1 MDSSLASSTAS
12 AAAPVPRPPH
22 RPDVTL
28 PSFAATFRSADY
40 DQPPPGITHSDW
52 ARLANPQRRHAAADP
67 DLDDDSS
74 SLLDEQPTAVSD
86 DEHDSGPY
94 HDHHRPTVTTARPST
109 DHRSATSRTANTG
122 PSTSTSTSSRPDDS
136 ASTAPAPASADLSTA
151 STEVYDRTETTH
163 LLSARLAADSVDL
176 SSSHHDDSSL
186 ANVYGAG
193 ALGVTAPPGAKLK
206 SRDTAKGSAHGV
218 GQNMT
223 LREQEKVIDE
233 LKKDNFSLK
242 LKLHFYEQR
251 LEKLAPSSVEQAL
264 RENIQLKVEFQT
276 LRTELKRYK
285 KLLLEGDRAIQA
297 LTTERDELARGS
309 TGRRSSAAGIGPS
322 ARERDLEKRLREHE
336 DARDQWERKARELH
350 RDNKQLRAD
359 GAAASGSGE
368 VKDLREQLDA
378 ALDEGDDLRRQ
389 LTDAHDELDDLRN
402 EAADMRHELA
412 DHADESGL
420 SLEGRSRGTIR
431 RQVDRLEQDNTS
443 LRSQLAAQL
452 TMLATRNEEADSLR
466 GQVEDLKADLGALE
480 NELDLAQRAAKRVG
494 DEQDDGDREALEKDL
509 DAHRDRAT
517 SLALELEDVKTQLDA
532 KEHEIEDLLREIE
545 ERDDVHRGDLEQV
558 AEEWREEVEGARER
572 EAQARQVL
580 EEKEAELDELSDKV
594 EALVQQVAEK
604 DAQLQAEQEEV
615 DALTHDLQKL
625 GAQVF
630 QLEEELDEKDRHVE
644 ELQNEL
650 DAVDKDAKDKDS
662 MHAEVVTALKEKLAS
677 TKRRLSDLAIQHET
691 STTEATF
698 LRSKVE
704 DLALRHAKLEESSR
718 SAQADAQRLRDE
730 ADEVMRALR
739 KEEDEREVVEADL
752 ASARADA
759 QRARERA
766 EDRERDVADLQ
777 RALDGLERSTRHAGD
792 AANHDR
798 SALGVELERAKRDL
812 SLAQHELADA
822 DAEIDARTSLVK
834 EKDLRIAELESDKKD
849 LAAQLASQ
857 TQDRLAL
864 ADKHDLA
871 TKTLRDTQHEL
882 SSARD
887 RLRSVES
894 QLNTDHRALSKTEN
908 QYRDQLAE
916 RNTLLLTVFQAVDR
930 LGAADKRKPPSSP
943 ALDTAKPFSNFP
955 VFHERLLDR
964 LRAVNGLQHS
974 FERRT
979 RELESKF
986 VDQLEALK
994 RQQDSRHKQ
1003 LDRFEAGLKS
1013 ATEAQRQWRARVQSK
1028 TVELEAA
1035 KAEVLSLQA
1044 QLRKSSHGSPNLSSP
1059 RPGSSSGGAGDAAL
1073 SSRLAAAQATV
1084 STLERRL
1091 AATQAQLRDAESRL
1105 GEQRGKYGVAE
1116 GKWEARVRELE
1127 QRVRAAEEKVK
1138 RERQG
1143 AKERMQELRGE
1154 SQRLEHELS
1163 DAQRRGTQ
1171 LDDVLRQ
1178 QQQQQQQ
1185 RQASRPESRQ
1195 SAA

>member
-12 AAAPVPRPPH
+12 TQPRPRQPH
-22 RPDVTL
+22 RPADVTL

-52 ARLANPQRRHAAADP
+52 ARLANPSSNAAADDP
-67 DLDDDSS
+67 DDSS
-74 SLLDEQPTAVSD
+74 SLLDEQPSAASAD
-86 DEHDSGPY
+86 DDDRDSPPA
-94 HDHHRPTVTTARPST
+94 HHHHRPST
-109 DHRSATSRTANTG
+109 DRRTPTSRGAPT
-122 PSTSTSTSSRPDDS
+122 TSSSSRPDDS
-136 ASTAPAPASADLSTA
+136 ASTAPTPSSADLSTA
-151 STEVYDRTETTH
+151 STELYDRTETTH
-163 LLSARLAADSVDL
+163 LSSARLAADSVDL
-176 SSSHHDDSSL
+176 SSSTHPDDSSL
-186 ANVYGAG
+186 ANNVYGPG
-193 ALGVTAPPGAKLK
+193 ALGGRPRAGKAQL
-206 SRDTAKGSAHGV
+206 RDTPKGNAHGA

-251 LEKLAPSSVEQAL
+251 LERLAPSSVEQAL

-309 TGRRSSAAGIGPS
+309 SGRRSSAAGAVGGPT
-322 ARERDLEKRLREHE
+322 ARERDLEKRLREQE

-359 GAAASGSGE
+359 SAAAGD
-368 VKDLREQLDA
+368 VKDLRDQLDA

-389 LTDAHDELDDLRN
+389 LADVHDELDDLRN
-402 EAADMRHELA
+402 EAADMRHDLA
-412 DHADESGL
+412 DHADESGV

-452 TMLATRNEEADSLR
+452 TMLATRNEEADSLK
-466 GQVEDLKADLGALE
+466 GQVEDLKADLAALE
-480 NELDLAQRAAKRVG
+480 NELDLAQRVAKRA
-494 DEQDDGDREALEKDL
+494 DEEHDDGDREALEKDL
-509 DAHRDRAT
+509 DTHRDRAT

-532 KEHEIEDLLREIE
+532 KEHEIEDLLREID

-580 EEKEAELDELSDKV
+580 EEKEGELDELSDKF
-594 EALVQQVAEK
+594 EALVQQVADK
-604 DAQLQAEQEEV
+604 DAQLHAEQQEV

-630 QLEEELDEKDRHVE
+630 QLEEELDDKDRHIE

-650 DAVDKDAKDKDS
+650 DAVDKDAKDKES
-662 MHAEVVTALKEKLAS
+662 VHAEVVTALKEKLAS
-677 TKRRLSDLAIQHET
+677 SKGRLSDLAIQHET
-691 STTEATF
+691 ATTEATF

-718 SAQADAQRLRDE
+718 TAQADAQRLRDE

-739 KEEDEREVVEADL
+739 KEEDEREIVEADL
-752 ASARADA
+752 AAARAEA
-759 QRARERA
+759 HRAKERA

-812 SLAQHELADA
+812 SRAQHELADA
-822 DAEIDARTSLVK
+822 EAEIDARTNLVK

-849 LAAQLASQ
+849 LAAQLASE

-930 LGAADKRKPPSSP
+930 LGATEKRKPPSSP
-943 ALDTAKPFSNFP
+943 ALDAAKPFSNFP
-955 VFHERLLDR
+955 VFHDRLLDR

-1028 TVELEAA
+1028 TTELEAA
-1035 KAEVLSLQA
+1035 KAEVSSLQA
-1044 QLRKSSHGSPNLSSP
+1044 QLRKSSHGSPSLSSP

-1073 SSRLAAAQATV
+1073 SSRLAAAQASV

-1091 AATQAQLRDAESRL
+1091 TATQAQLRDAESRL